1 MLQGCGFQF
10 RRSLPI
16 LAFLAIFSSASS
28 FPPCCKG
35 FAFDSGDLVRIISM
49 KTERWL
55 LVLLLA
61 VFLPGIL
68 PAQAGRRAAPPP
80 KTADKC
86 LLKENINEDIAAQVA
101 KFKLVSMPFSV
112 SGLTENERRMVYKLV
127 EASQFLESIY
137 WRQSDPKGLELYKRL
152 LGCNQVMN
160 QKIRRFLMIN
170 GSRYDLLENNRPF
183 VSSDAFPPGRALYP
197 AGITRQD
204 VEAYVAKHPEKKAQ
218 IYNPYTVIKRQGG
231 ELIAVPYHIE

>member
-1 MLQGCGFQF
+1 
-10 RRSLPI
+10 
-16 LAFLAIFSSASS
+16 
-28 FPPCCKG
+28 
-35 FAFDSGDLVRIISM
+35 M

-55 LVLLLA
+55 LAIIFAMV
-61 VFLPGIL
+61 LPGTIL
-68 PAQAGRRAAPPP
+68 AQAGRRAAPPP

-86 LLKENINEDIAAQVA
+86 LLKENVNEDIAAQVN

-112 SGLTENERRMVYKLV
+112 SGLTDNERKMVYKLV

-170 GSRYDLLENNRPF
+170 GSRYDLLENQKPF
-183 VSSDAFPPGRALYP
+183 IGSDPFLPGHSLYP
-197 AGITRQD
+197 AGITRQEI
-204 VEAYVAKHPEKKAQ
+204 EAYVAKHPEKKAQ
-218 IYNPYTVIKRQGG
+218 IYSPFTVVKRQGG
-231 ELIAVPYHIE
+231 ELVGIPYHIEYKPWLAGAAKALREAAKRC